1 MSHGCSLPPG
11 SSQWGSAQRGDKS
24 GYGCAPC
31 RWEEQRD
38 LVGTAAAEPRDL
50 QKDRPQSAAVV
61 VRWLAFLT
69 KKQRHGA
76 MPPHSLPELASLQ
89 PCCQVTENIIWEPE
103 MWYNGITFLPWA
115 KGVLCDQSQCWGTGG
130 MLQRSKVTI
139 TRRAKQQRSWPSSS
153 AH

>member
-1 MSHGCSLPPG
+1 MDAAFHLGAHSGAQHREGTNLVMVVLPAG
-11 SSQWGSAQRGDKS
+11 GRSREIWWALLQLSQETSKRTQ
-24 GYGCAPC
+24 
-31 RWEEQRD
+31 
-38 LVGTAAAEPRDL
+38 
-50 QKDRPQSAAVV
+50 PQSASVV